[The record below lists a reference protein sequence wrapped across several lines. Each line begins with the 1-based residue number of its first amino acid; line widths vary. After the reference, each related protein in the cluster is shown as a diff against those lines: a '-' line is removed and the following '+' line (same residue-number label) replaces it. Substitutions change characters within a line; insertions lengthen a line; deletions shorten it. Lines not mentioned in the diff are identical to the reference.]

1 MILIFL
7 TALVIIS
14 VNLFLFFFLIKE
26 DKKCG
31 CNVNN
36 PGFSI
41 VVAAKN
47 EIKNLQ
53 GLLDSL
59 GRLDYPKDKY
69 EIIISDDNS
78 DDGSLEW
85 LTAQIK
91 NRSNIKV
98 VSAKEK
104 KLPGKKGA
112 LEAGAA
118 IAKFEYILI
127 TDADCRPE
135 PNWIKSFACK
145 FSQGYDAVFGAA
157 PFLEGNSFV
166 NKIARFENLRSSIL
180 TFALCNV
187 NLPYSA
193 AARSFGYTKSLY
205 NKINGYKNT
214 TDTLSGDDDLF
225 IREALK
231 AGARIGCFAEKGSM
245 VFSKTKSTFKDYF
258 NQKARH
264 TSTSNYYLLKHKI
277 ILGLWHLLNLSA
289 FIFLCAALF
298 YPLALVLPA
307 LKFSADILLCSVI
320 QKRFSYNFNFPEMLG
335 LQVIYELNLITN
347 YVFSFMKKG
356 SW

>member
-1 MILIFL
+1 MILIFF

-14 VNLFLFFFLIKE
+14 ANLLLIFFLIKE
-26 DKKCG
+26 DKKCESNDNYL
-31 CNVNN
+31 C
-36 PGFSI
+36 FSI
-41 VVAAKN
+41 IIAARN
-47 EIKNLQ
+47 EIKNLP

-59 GRLDYPKDKY
+59 CRLDYTEKKY

-85 LTAQIK
+85 LTAQTK
-91 NRSNIKV
+91 YRNNIKA

-104 KLPGKKGA
+104 TLPGKKGA
-112 LEAGAA
+112 LEIGVTN
-118 IAKFEYILI
+118 AKFENILI

-135 PNWIKSFACK
+135 PDWLSAFNRK
-145 FSQGYDAVFGAA
+145 FSEGFDLVFSAA
-157 PFLEGNSFV
+157 PFFSQNSFV
-166 NKIARFENLRSSIL
+166 NKIARFENLRSIIL
-180 TFALCNV
+180 TFALCNA

-205 NKINGYKNT
+205 NNINGYKNT

-225 IREALK
+225 IREAVK

-245 VFSKTKSTFKDYF
+245 VFSETKSTFKDYF

-277 ILGLWHLLNLSA
+277 ILGSWHLLNLSS

-298 YPLALVLPA
+298 YPFALAVPA
-307 LKFSADILLCSVI
+307 VKFFADILLCSAI
-320 QKRFSYNFNFPEMLG
+320 QKKFSYNFKFPDILG
-335 LQVIYELNLITN
+335 FQIIYELNLITN
-347 YVFSFMKKG
+347 YIFSFLKKK